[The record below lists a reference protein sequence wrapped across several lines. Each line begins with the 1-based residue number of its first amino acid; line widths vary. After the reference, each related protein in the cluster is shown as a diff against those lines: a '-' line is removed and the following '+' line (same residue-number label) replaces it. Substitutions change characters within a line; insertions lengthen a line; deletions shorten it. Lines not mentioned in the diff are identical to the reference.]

1 MVGTRNRLGLTML
14 GVAGTL
20 AAVLSACSSSGSS
33 KVSSAPA
40 PIATTQPTPVKTTVA
55 LPANFPDGT
64 FGHAGKPQDRLTL
77 TRDGAVAALKDQY
90 GISTQNLTSSSTG
103 TITFGGD
110 PGYCATAGTYHYTVH
125 GATLTFRVVSDS
137 CGSRRDLLT
146 PPWRRV

>member
-1 MVGTRNRLGLTML
+1 MATAEAGGGAAPSPVAAEADGGAVTPAAAEVGGGAVIPATAEADGA
-14 GVAGTL
+14 AGP
-20 AAVLSACSSSGSS
+20 AAAEPEPAAGACGA
-33 KVSSAPA
+33 SAPA
-40 PIATTQPTPVKTTVA
+40 PGEPE
-55 LPANFPDGT
+55 PA
-64 FGHAGKPQDRLTL
+64 